1 MQSEPAVSARVG
13 AAWPVAKLGA
23 IATKIRSGAT
33 PRGGA
38 ESYLPT
44 RDRYVLIRSQ
54 NVLDHRFTS
63 AGLANISVDQAKDLA
78 GAEVQAGDVLLN
90 ITGDGSTFGRSCVV
104 PTRILPACVNQ
115 HVVLIRTDRSLCL
128 PEYLLAWLTLS
139 GTKAYI
145 ESFNAGGS
153 RRAITKGHI
162 ESFDVPLPPIAVQ
175 RRIAKLASS
184 INSRIDL
191 LGDTGRTLEAI
202 AQSIFQ
208 SCLVDFDPVRANA
221 EGRESPGIDL
231 HITRLFPHEFAGDE
245 QDLVPKGWARRPL
258 DKIADYL
265 NGLALQKF
273 PPESDTEF
281 LPVIKIAQL
290 RAGNVSGADRASA
303 RLRPQYVVNDG
314 DVLFSWSGSLEVEFW
329 CGGQGALNQH
339 LFKVTSDNLPKWFY
353 YLATRQHLG
362 RFREIA
368 ANKATTMGH
377 IQRGHLSEA
386 MVAVPPPEVVAA
398 LNRMFEPLI
407 SRRITNAV
415 QARKLAAVRD
425 AFLPELISGALSV
438 AEVEEF
444 VETADA

>member
-1 MQSEPAVSARVG
+1 MHSDATLSRNIDS
-13 AAWPVAKLGA
+13 AWPVVKLGS

-33 PRGGA
+33 PRGGG

-44 RDRYVLIRSQ
+44 REKYVLVRSQ

-63 AGLANISVDQAKDLA
+63 VGLANISVDQAKDLA
-78 GAEVQAGDVLLN
+78 GAELLAGDVLLN
-90 ITGDGSTFGRSCVV
+90 ITGDGSTFGRSCIV
-104 PTRILPACVNQ
+104 PPRILPACVNQ
-115 HVVLIRTDRSLCL
+115 HVVLIRTDRSRCL

-139 GTKAYI
+139 ATKSYI

-175 RRIAKLASS
+175 RCIANLASS

-191 LGDTGRTLEAI
+191 LDDTSRTLECV

-208 SCLVDFDPVRANA
+208 SWLVDFEPVHANA
-221 EGRESPGIDL
+221 EGRESAGLDPRIA
-231 HITRLFPHEFAGDE
+231 RLFPSQLVGAES
-245 QDLVPKGWARRPL
+245 DLLPTGWSRQPL
-258 DKIADYL
+258 DKIAEYL

-273 PPESDTEF
+273 PPESADEF

-290 RAGNVSGADRASA
+290 RAGNVIGADRASA
-303 RLRPQYVVNDG
+303 RLRSQYVVNDG

-329 CGGQGALNQH
+329 CGDKGALNQH
-339 LFKVTSDNLPKWFY
+339 LFKVTSGKVPKWFY
-353 YLATRQHLG
+353 YLAIKQHLN

-377 IQRGHLSEA
+377 IKRGHLSEA
-386 MVAVPPPEVVAA
+386 MVAVPPHELMAA
-398 LNRMFEPLI
+398 LDRTFAPLV
-407 SRRITNAV
+407 SRRITNSV
-415 QARKLAAVRD
+415 QARQLACVRD
-425 AFLPELISGALSV
+425 EFLPELISGELRIDDVVHDA
-438 AEVEEF
+438 
-444 VETADA
+444 ETASA

>member
-1 MQSEPAVSARVG
+1 M
-13 AAWPVAKLGA
+13 
-23 IATKIRSGAT
+23 
-33 PRGGA
+33 
-38 ESYLPT
+38 
-44 RDRYVLIRSQ
+44 IRSQ

-63 AGLANISVDQAKDLA
+63 TGLANISVDQAKDLA

-115 HVVLIRTDRSLCL
+115 HVVLIRTERSLCL

-184 INSRIDL
+184 INNRIDL
-191 LGDTGRTLEAI
+191 LDDTGRTLEAI
-202 AQSIFQ
+202 AGSIFQ
-208 SCLVDFDPVRANA
+208 SCLVDFDPVLANA
-221 EGRESPGIDL
+221 ECCDAPGIAPQ
-231 HITRLFPHEFAGDE
+231 ITRLFPHEFSKDKHG
-245 QDLVPKGWARRPL
+245 LLPRGWTRRPL
-258 DKIADYL
+258 DAIADYL

-290 RAGNVSGADRASA
+290 RAGNVFGADRASA

-339 LFKVTSDNLPKWFY
+339 LFKVTSDRLPKWFY
-353 YLATRQHLG
+353 YFATRQHLG

-386 MVAVPPPEVVAA
+386 MAAVPPPELIAA
-398 LNRMFEPLI
+398 LDRVFEPLI

-425 AFLPELISGALSV
+425 AFLPELISGALPV
-438 AEVEEF
+438 AEGEELVES
-444 VETADA
+444 ADA